1 MKTSEKTI
9 SRTACSHFGTN
20 CYLVRHSL
28 SQYHRRS
35 PSSDALTLGVKEDS
49 TPLAGQSQC
58 RGIHS
63 RWLNDTVGYGAAQG
77 EEEDLEAFAVLM
89 ARQAP
94 RLRGLVIVS
103 ALGIE

>member
-1 MKTSEKTI
+1 
-9 SRTACSHFGTN
+9 
-20 CYLVRHSL
+20 
-28 SQYHRRS
+28 
-35 PSSDALTLGVKEDS
+35 
-49 TPLAGQSQC
+49 
-58 RGIHS
+58 
-63 RWLNDTVGYGAAQG
+63 VGYGAAQG